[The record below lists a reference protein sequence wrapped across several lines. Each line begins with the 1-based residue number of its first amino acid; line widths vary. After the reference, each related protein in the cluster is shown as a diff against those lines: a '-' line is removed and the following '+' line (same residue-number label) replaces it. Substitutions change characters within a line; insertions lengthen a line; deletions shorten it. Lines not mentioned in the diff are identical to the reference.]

1 MRTIYTC
8 IHDIDIDGNRCI
20 RKEINQ
26 EDASDYTQRL
36 IKEILGNPN
45 RKLYKIISERKE
57 VVSIV
62 LEAAKQGI
70 IEDENADLIALRLL
84 DKERDRQK
92 EVERLR
98 IEIRRGS
105 LFQSL
110 IQEEDYFYYVITK
123 IENVD
128 ILDIQ
133 DLNKKSGLPYENKAF
148 KNCLFKIADD
158 GEILQIFLSD
168 KNGPIADYWDNLFL
182 ELEELTSDESNTER
196 LFNLVSARLKKEIE
210 SISPT
215 DYTLYRNQALG
226 FFKTQEKF
234 TIDDFLNYTFG
245 KQTPESDQLDID
257 KIRENISKKI
267 VDSGNDTEFKIVSSA
282 IKSRKLRETKK
293 VNNVASIIIE
303 GYDEEI
309 KTNVQAVE
317 ENGEKYIKIK
327 STDPDTFNRFKW

>member
-1 MRTIYTC
+1 MQTIYSC
-8 IHDIDIDGNRCI
+8 IHDIDIDGNQCI
-20 RKEINQ
+20 RKEVNQ
-26 EDASDYTQRL
+26 KDASDYTQRL
-36 IKEILGNPN
+36 INEILGNPN
-45 RKLYKIISERKE
+45 RKEYKITSERTE

-62 LEAAKQGI
+62 LEASKQSL
-70 IEDENADLIALRLL
+70 IENDNADLIALRLL

-92 EVERLR
+92 DVNRLR

-110 IQEEDYFYYVITK
+110 IQEDDHFYYVITK

-133 DLNKKSGLPYENKAF
+133 DLYKKSGLPYENKSF

-158 GEILQIFLSD
+158 GEIIQIFLSD

-182 ELEELTSDESNTER
+182 ELEALSSDESNTES
-196 LFNLVSARLKKEIE
+196 LFRIVSAKLKKEIE
-210 SISPT
+210 KISPT

-245 KQTPESDQLDID
+245 NQNPESSQLDID
-257 KIRENISKKI
+257 KIKESISKKI
-267 VDSGNDTEFKIVSSA
+267 IDSGTDTEFTIVSSA
-282 IKSRKLRETKK
+282 IKSRKFRETKK
-293 VNNVASIIIE
+293 INNVASIIID

-309 KTNVQAVE
+309 KTNVQSVE
-317 ENGEKYIKIK
+317 ENGDKYIRIK
-327 STDPDTFNRFKW
+327 STDLETFNRFKW